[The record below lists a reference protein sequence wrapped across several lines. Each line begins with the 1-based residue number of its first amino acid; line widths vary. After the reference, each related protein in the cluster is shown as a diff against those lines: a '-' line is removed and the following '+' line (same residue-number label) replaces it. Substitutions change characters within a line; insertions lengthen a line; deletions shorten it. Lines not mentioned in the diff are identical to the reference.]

1 MPPSHIGLLGSWI
14 EMHVPMLWTSHHL
27 YSKTIIIFFPLGY
40 TSKELSVVLFLL
52 RNFFWFFSCLLKIH
66 YFICPLVFS
75 NKHHVLMNVAQL

>member
-40 TSKELSVVLFLL
+40 TSKELSVVLFPL
-52 RNFFWFFSCLLKIH
+52 RNFFGSSH
-66 YFICPLVFS
+66 VFS
-75 NKHHVLMNVAQL
+75 KFITSFVH